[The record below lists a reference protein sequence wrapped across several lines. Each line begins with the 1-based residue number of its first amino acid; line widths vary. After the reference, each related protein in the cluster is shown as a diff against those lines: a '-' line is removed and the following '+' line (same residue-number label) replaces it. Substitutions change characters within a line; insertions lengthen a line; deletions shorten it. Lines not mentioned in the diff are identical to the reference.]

1 MKILFIGEIVGNKGL
16 KSVTRLLPGL
26 IEKENIDFVV
36 ANGNKIDKGFSIVE
50 PQAEELLAAGVDV
63 ITLGDNCFKKKATV
77 DFLENAHAVL
87 RPINSFYGNP
97 GKGMIITTARNNIPV
112 CVISVFGRT
121 NFRNPVLD
129 NPFHAMKRTLAH
141 IGEEARVILIDFHC
155 NATSEKLCMGYYM
168 SGKVTAVVGTHFSA
182 QTSDLRLDEN
192 GTAYITDIGMVGS
205 KYSVCG
211 YEPETIIESYL
222 SGLFP
227 RKKVRERDYIFQS
240 LLIEADPGTGHAQSV
255 NLYNFDIDD

>member
-1 MKILFIGEIVGNKGL
+1 MKILFIAEIVGMKGL
-16 KSVTRLLPGL
+16 NSVTRLLPGL

-36 ANGNKIDKGFSIVE
+36 ANGNKIDNGFSIIE
-50 PQAEELLAAGVDV
+50 PQAEDLHAAGVDV

-77 DFLENAHAVL
+77 DFLEIAHAVL

-97 GKGMIITTARNNIPV
+97 GNGMIIMPARDNTPV

-121 NFRNPVLD
+121 NFKNPVLD

-141 IGEEARVILIDFHC
+141 LEGQVKVIVVDFHC

-182 QTSDLRLDEN
+182 QTSDMRLDEN

-205 KYSVCG
+205 RFSVCG

-222 SGLFP
+222 TGLFP
-227 RKKVRERDYIFQS
+227 RKKVREREYIFQS
-240 LLIEADPGTGHAQSV
+240 LVIEADPSTGRALSV
-255 NLYNFDIDD
+255 KTLNFNIDN